1 MHARWA
7 MLGVAGV
14 IAVEVAGQ
22 GDWVSAQPTTW
33 DGTAKYLG
41 NETHAPLFAVIGL
54 NTLLMAF
61 AESQR
66 GAASA
71 EERLY
76 PGGKFDPMGM
86 SKGKDFETLKR
97 KELANGRVAMMA
109 FFGVMAQHQAAGPG
123 GPGPVAAL
131 LAHIADPW
139 HVNVGTNAAAIPWLS
154 TAGAPLGFWCVFE
167 PFSPRRARP
176 TRRPRRRFPAARTLT
191 DPRSSSHSS
200 QSDDVAFS
208 LVAF

>member
-1 MHARWA
+1 MWMPGATAPAHLKGELPGDYGFDPLELGKDPKDLEWYVQCELQHGRWA

-41 NETHAPLFAVIGL
+41 NETHAPLFAVIGV
-54 NTLLMAF
+54 NALLMAYVE
-61 AESQR
+61 ARR

-76 PGGKFDPMGM
+76 PGGQFDPAGL

-97 KELANGRVAMMA
+97 KELANGRVAMLA
-109 FFGVMAQHQAAGPG
+109 FLGIMAQNQANPG
-123 GPGPVAAL
+123 AGPVAT
-131 LAHIADPW
+131 LASHIADPW
-139 HVNVGTNAAAIPWLS
+139 HVNVATSAAAIPWL
-154 TAGAPLGFWCVFE
+154 
-167 PFSPRRARP
+167 
-176 TRRPRRRFPAARTLT
+176 
-191 DPRSSSHSS
+191 
-200 QSDDVAFS
+200 
-208 LVAF
+208 

>member
-41 NETHAPLFAVIGL
+41 NETHAPLFAVIGV

-61 AESQR
+61 AESRR

-86 SKGKDFETLKR
+86 SNGKDFDTLKR
-97 KELANGRVAMMA
+97 KELAYVRVAIMA
-109 FFGVMAQHQAAGPG
+109 FFGVIAQHQAAGPVL
-123 GPGPVAAL
+123 PCLVSSP
-131 LAHIADPW
+131 LAP
-139 HVNVGTNAAAIPWLS
+139 
-154 TAGAPLGFWCVFE
+154 TAGP
-167 PFSPRRARP
+167 
-176 TRRPRRRFPAARTLT
+176 
-191 DPRSSSHSS
+191 
-200 QSDDVAFS
+200 
-208 LVAF
+208 

>member
-41 NETHAPLFAVIGL
+41 NETHAPLFAVIGV

-167 PFSPRRARP
+167 PSRRDALDRLDV
-176 TRRPRRRFPAARTLT
+176 RDAAFPPLK
-191 DPRSSSHSS
+191 
-200 QSDDVAFS
+200 
-208 LVAF
+208 L